1 MPTTILVVDDDCDI
15 RNLLELYLRNEGYQ
29 VLHATNGGEALQI
42 VKKQKLDLVLLDI
55 MMPEM
60 DGLETCVEIR
70 KNHQMPIIMLTA
82 NANDL
87 QVIRGLSMGADDYV
101 TKPFQ
106 PLQVMARVKAQL
118 RRYFQFTSPSS
129 SKEKISLQHILI
141 DVRKREVKVGDKLV
155 SLTPREYD
163 ILLLLARH
171 VINEATFSR
180 LFDTFVTGDSSRSTG
195 SNGLGLAIVK
205 RIVELHGGN
214 IVVTQGENKITFQV
228 YLPIAKEN
236 DSKDQCK

>member
-29 VLHATNGGEALQI
+29 VLHATNGGESLQI

-87 QVIRGLSMGADDYV
+87 QVIQGLSMGADDYV

-118 RRYFQFTSPSS
+118 RRYFQFTSSSS
-129 SKEKISLQHILI
+129 SKEKISLQI
-141 DVRKREVKVGDKLV
+141 
-155 SLTPREYD
+155 Y
-163 ILLLLARH
+163 
-171 VINEATFSR
+171 
-180 LFDTFVTGDSSRSTG
+180 
-195 SNGLGLAIVK
+195 
-205 RIVELHGGN
+205 
-214 IVVTQGENKITFQV
+214 
-228 YLPIAKEN
+228 
-236 DSKDQCK
+236 